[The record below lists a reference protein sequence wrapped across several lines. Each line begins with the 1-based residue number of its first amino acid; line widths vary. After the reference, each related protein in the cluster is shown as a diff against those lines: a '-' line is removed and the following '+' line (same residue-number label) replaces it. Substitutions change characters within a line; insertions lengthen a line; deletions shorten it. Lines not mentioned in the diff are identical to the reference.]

1 MNFEQFMS
9 EIFKIAIE
17 HIKKFGPVT
26 FVILVICWYF
36 YNKSEAAEAEGKEAM
51 KVLKTELKEF
61 RGALEICNDQ
71 RERLAVKVSAMEVQI
86 SSYIQTQSVRKSR

>member
-26 FVILVICWYF
+26 FLIFAACLYF
-36 YNKSEAAEAEGKEAM
+36 YNKLEATE
-51 KVLKTELKEF
+51 TELKLESKEF
-61 RGALEICNDQ
+61 RTAIDVCNDQ
-71 RERLAVKVSAMEVQI
+71 REKLAVKVASMEVQI
-86 SSYIQTQSVRKSR
+86 SSYIQTQQVRKSR

>member
-26 FVILVICWYF
+26 FVILGICWYF
-36 YNKSEAAEAEGKEAM
+36 YNKLEATE
-51 KVLKTELKEF
+51 TELKLESKEF
-61 RGALEICNDQ
+61 RTSLNACNDE
-71 RERLAVKVSAMEVQI
+71 REKLAVKVASMEVQI
-86 SSYIQTQSVRKSR
+86 ASYIQTQQLRKR